1 MSQRS
6 DLRSA
11 AGEQLSKLEA
21 ELPTCLQNH
30 IINANR
36 DSVIAACRDGF
47 LRLEAS
53 PGMATLRRN
62 LVKRSGRP
70 SVRALVA
77 SGSQAINAVK
87 PVIITSPTGVARR
100 LSSRGGRHV

>member
-21 ELPTCLQNH
+21 ELDLLQNH

-47 LRLEAS
+47 LETGGITRHGHTQTESREALGPAIGS
-53 PGMATLRRN
+53 CSRR
-62 LVKRSGRP
+62 VW
-70 SVRALVA
+70 
-77 SGSQAINAVK
+77 
-87 PVIITSPTGVARR
+87 
-100 LSSRGGRHV
+100 